1 MSRRHEGQ
9 AQLVTFGLST
19 RMRGAAVAAPRA
31 SHGVFWAGPRSGR
44 QASGGR
50 TFRTARV
57 PEAPRATTR
66 KSSQRLALSARNR
79 IVKLPRRPVRTDRLT
94 VLSSTDAVTR
104 TSSRGEKLVPATVRG
119 VRSASR
125 SIGAPVATAAA
136 AGASKTTSTATQRV
150 FLIRRVCTRRF
161 GRVPHRTHSSP
172 RTRQQY
178 ARMQAR
184 EAATGGLSIGSARSP
199 RLRRDPL
206 AQTLAASLRLT
217 IVGLLSSQVSR
228 SR

>member
-161 GRVPHRTHSSP
+161 RRVPDRTHSSP
-172 RTRQQY
+172 RTRQPKY

-184 EAATGGLSIGSARSP
+184 ERPPSGGLSIGSVALPSVASGPPCPDARGLP
-199 RLRRDPL
+199 E
-206 AQTLAASLRLT
+206 AAYCMSA
-217 IVGLLSSQVSR
+217 VK
-228 SR
+228 